1 LARLEV
7 EVSPK
12 ARRPGVV
19 GRRGDVLKVRVAAP
33 PEGGRAN
40 KELIRLVAGF
50 LGVPRASVTV
60 ARGAA
65 SRRKLLEIEG
75 LAVGDLAAALA
86 RASPL
91 DG

>member
-1 LARLEV
+1 
-7 EVSPK
+7 
-12 ARRPGVV
+12 
-19 GRRGDVLKVRVAAP
+19 VLKVRVAAP

-40 KELIRLVAGF
+40 EELIKIVADF

-65 SRRKLLEIEG
+65 ARRKLLDIEG

>member
-1 LARLEV
+1 MVKLGV

-12 ARRPGVV
+12 SRRPGVI

-40 KELIRLVAGF
+40 DELVKTVADF
-50 LGVPRASVTV
+50 LGVPRSTITI
-60 ARGAA
+60 ARGGS
-65 SRRKLLEIEG
+65 SRRKLLDIEG

-86 RASPL
+86 RAAPL

>member
-1 LARLEV
+1 MVKLEV
-7 EVSPK
+7 EVTPRA
-12 ARRPGVV
+12 ARAGVV

-40 KELIRLVAGF
+40 KELIRLVANF

-65 SRRKLLEIEG
+65 ARRKLLDIEG

>member
-1 LARLEV
+1 MAKLEV

-12 ARRPGVV
+12 SRRPGVA

-40 KELIRLVAGF
+40 TELIRLVANF
-50 LGVPRASVTV
+50 LGVPRSSVTV
-60 ARGAA
+60 ARGGS
-65 SRRKLLEIEG
+65 SRRKLLDIEG

-86 RASPL
+86 RAGPL
-91 DG
+91 DA

>member
-1 LARLEV
+1 MVKLEV
-7 EVSPK
+7 EVTPR
-12 ARRPGVV
+12 ARRAGVV

-40 KELIRLVAGF
+40 EELIKIVADF

-60 ARGAA
+60 AKGAA
-65 SRRKLLEIEG
+65 ARRKLLDIEG

>member
-1 LARLEV
+1 MVKLEV
-7 EVSPK
+7 EVTPRA
-12 ARRPGVV
+12 ARAGVV

-40 KELIRLVAGF
+40 KELIRLVANF
-50 LGVPRASVTV
+50 LGVPRSSVTV
-60 ARGAA
+60 AKGAA
-65 SRRKLLEIEG
+65 ARRKLLDIED

>member
-1 LARLEV
+1 LVKLEV
-7 EVSPK
+7 EVTPK
-12 ARRPGVV
+12 AHRPGVV

-40 KELIRLVAGF
+40 KELIRLVANF

-65 SRRKLLEIEG
+65 ARRKLLDIEG

>member
-1 LARLEV
+1 MAKLEV

-12 ARRPGVV
+12 ASRPGVV

-50 LGVPRASVTV
+50 LGVPRSSVTV

-65 SRRKLLEIEG
+65 ARRKLLDIEG

-86 RASPL
+86 RAEPT
-91 DG
+91 DA